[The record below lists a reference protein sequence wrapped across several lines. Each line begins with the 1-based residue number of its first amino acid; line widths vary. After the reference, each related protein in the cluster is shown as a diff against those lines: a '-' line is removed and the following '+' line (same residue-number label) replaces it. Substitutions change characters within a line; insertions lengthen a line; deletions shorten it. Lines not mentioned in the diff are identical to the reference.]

1 MHKWNMLRN
10 SLAKTGATLIKVA
23 SVNKAVISKGAAKK

>member
-1 MHKWNMLRN
+1 MLRN

-23 SVNKAVISKGAAKK
+23 SVNKSCDIKGGSQEIVD